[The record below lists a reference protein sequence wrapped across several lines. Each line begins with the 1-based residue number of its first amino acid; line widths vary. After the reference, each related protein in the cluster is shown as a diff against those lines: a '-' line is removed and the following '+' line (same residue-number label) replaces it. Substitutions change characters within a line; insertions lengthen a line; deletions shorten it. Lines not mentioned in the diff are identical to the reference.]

1 MRITL
6 EIEWSE
12 PVDEDHLAGALH
24 GAIDGNTEEFW
35 DDLVLA
41 GTGIPGHPV
50 SVLMV
55 DAELTLDA
63 PSMPKPPA
71 RLPGPAWPP

>member
-24 GAIDGNTEEFW
+24 GALEVAEEFW
-35 DDLVLA
+35 DDLVLV

-50 SVLMV
+50 SVQMV

-63 PSMPKPPA
+63 PSMPKPHA